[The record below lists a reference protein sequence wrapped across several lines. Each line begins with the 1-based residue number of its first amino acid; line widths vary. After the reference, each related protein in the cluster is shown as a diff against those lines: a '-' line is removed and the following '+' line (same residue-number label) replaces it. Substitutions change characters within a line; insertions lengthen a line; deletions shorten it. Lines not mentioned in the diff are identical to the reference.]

1 MMKAYFDYAATS
13 PPDPRVLKAMMPFFR
28 QKFGNPSSIHSWGRE
43 AKTALDLAR
52 ERVSRLLGAEAEEII
67 FTSGGTEANNL
78 AIQGIAWRQGKGH
91 IVTSRIEHHSVLRTC
106 QFLEKQGFKVTYLP
120 VGREG
125 RVSPEAV
132 QEAIRKDTILVSIM
146 WVNNEIGAI
155 QPIKEIAKICQDYR
169 IPFHTDAVQGF
180 GKLEIN
186 VKKLGISLLSASSH
200 KIYGPKGVGCLYKAE
215 DVELRP
221 MLYGGHHERKIRA
234 GTENV
239 PGIVGFGEACRI
251 AGKEMKRDEEKA
263 RGLRKRILKACLSIP
278 DSWLNGDLNGLPSI
292 ANFGFRG
299 IEGEALVLKLDLAGI
314 AASTGSAC
322 AEKELEPSHVLLA
335 LGLSPMEAH
344 GSLRLSWGRFT
355 EQEEVDYLLEVL
367 PEKIEELRRI
377 SPV

>member
-1 MMKAYFDYAATS
+1 MKAYFDYAATS